1 MWRQPRSIALA
12 DAILASC
19 GGEGTLREFA
29 ESEQARPLRL
39 LEINKAGTLSPRLR
53 RLPGHVFG
61 GYPALDMQA
70 MSYPDASFNLIA
82 HSDALLAS
90 VFPNCPRRIAKRQG
104 WKMLCLAN
112 SGYPRMI

>member
-12 DAILASC
+12 DAIPASC
-19 GGEGTLREFA
+19 GGEGTLHEFA

-70 MSYPDASFNLIA
+70 MSYPDASSNLIA
-82 HSDALLAS
+82 HCEAARLENALS
-90 VFPNCPRRIAKRQG
+90 RQF
-104 WKMLCLAN
+104 WISTDDLRLF
-112 SGYPRMI
+112 